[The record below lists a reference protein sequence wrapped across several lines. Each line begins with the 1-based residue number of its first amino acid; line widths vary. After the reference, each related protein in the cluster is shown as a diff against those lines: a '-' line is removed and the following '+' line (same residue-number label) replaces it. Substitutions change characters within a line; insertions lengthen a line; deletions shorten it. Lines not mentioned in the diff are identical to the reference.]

1 LANPNAAQA
10 EVQVSFLKAGVR
22 GPVRTFVLPPTSR
35 HNVWVNDVFPELGEG
50 LFSAEVRVLNYQPI
64 VVEKA
69 MYWNAGTE
77 IWAAGTGVVATPLP
91 PP

>member
-1 LANPNAAQA
+1 MN
-10 EVQVSFLKAGVR
+10 
-22 GPVRTFVLPPTSR
+22 
-35 HNVWVNDVFPELGEG
+35 NDFPSLGEG
-50 LFSAEVRVLNYQPI
+50 LFSAEVQVVNYQPI

-69 MYWNAGTE
+69 MYWNSGPQ